1 MAVSIKTQQA
11 ARLILNQILEDIH
24 RMRSEGV
31 LDEIETHK
39 LEVVRSSQFSYPVV
53 VVVVVGVV
61 TACMVVCGR

>member
-39 LEVVRSSQFSYPVV
+39 LEVVRSSQFSYL
-53 VVVVVGVV
+53 VVVGVV
-61 TACMVVCGR
+61 TACMIVCGR

>member
-53 VVVVVGVV
+53 VGVV
-61 TACMVVCGR
+61 TACKIVCGR